1 MSTNIASQRTDAVNS
16 ELVPQDEFVRHAEIL
31 KIVDGDSLRLQ
42 IDLGFTVKIVR
53 DVRLLGCDTPEV
65 RGAEKIAGKY
75 VAQKVADF
83 FGEETGVVIQSKGFS
98 VGKYGRCLANVY
110 SGERCLNQWL
120 LVSRL
125 AWPVDS
131 DGSLVVKR
139 SLDYLS
145 LPEGIVQQ
153 IKSETGSD

>member
-1 MSTNIASQRTDAVNS
+1 MIRDF
-16 ELVPQDEFVRHAEIL
+16 VPRDNFVRRAELI
-31 KIVDGDSLRLQ
+31 KIVDGDTLRVQ
-42 IDLGFTVKIVR
+42 IDLGFTVQIVR

-75 VAQKVADF
+75 VSQRVAEF
-83 FGEETGVVIQSKGFS
+83 FGDNTDIVIESADFS
-98 VGKYGRCLANVY
+98 VGKYGRCLGNVW
-110 SGERCLNQWL
+110 SEEKCLNQWL
-120 LVSRL
+120 QLSRL

-139 SLDYLS
+139 SLDYLD

-153 IKSETGSD
+153 INAETGSD